1 MEPRVNPA
9 DPSTQGFSLLEL
21 LVVVAVLAILTISVG
36 YSTSLGDDKS
46 AAGDDANRFVSV
58 FNELQ
63 SGAILSQSRK
73 GMDVSAKGW
82 LVYHYDTSQGNW
94 DSDTRIV
101 KWKGD
106 ASLLVKNRKDFAYD
120 PDIVIMPDGRHSAF
134 AITFIHD
141 GVSQLCS
148 SDGWAGVTCRGQ

>member
-1 MEPRVNPA
+1 MDPRINTP
-9 DPSTQGFSLLEL
+9 DFRTQGFSLLEL
-21 LVVVAVLAILTISVG
+21 LIVITVLAILTISVG
-36 YSTSLGDDKS
+36 YSTSLGDKKTAS
-46 AAGDDANRFVSV
+46 GDDANRFVTV

-73 GMDVSAKGW
+73 GLDVSQKGW
-82 LVYHYDTSQGNW
+82 LVYHFDTTQGDWN
-94 DSDTRIV
+94 SDRRVI

-134 AITFIHD
+134 AITFIHG